1 MKESEFPIWAS
12 YEEMVADLT
21 DEDDT
26 CLAIEHD
33 NGTWTEIGY
42 IEYDGDLSIDEP
54 DGTVKL
60 LGLAEFTQI
69 ARERGWLK
77 T

>member
-1 MKESEFPIWAS
+1 MKESEFPIWTS
-12 YEEMVADLT
+12 YAEMVADIM
-21 DEDDT
+21 DEDGT
-26 CLAIEHD
+26 CLSIEHD

-42 IEYDGDLSIDEP
+42 IECDDDFSIEEP

-60 LGLAEFTQI
+60 MGLAEFTQI

-77 T
+77 E